1 MSRFISVHNM
11 VINVDHIVRVL
22 EQGENSLIIYLST
35 GEKIEAHGD
44 LNLDITGHNH
54 IVGIVRC
61 NDNLWAR
68 MEQDGKEFD
77 IAVEHLVL
85 TADGSYYPLEA
96 ALLEEESE
104 GDVVYKVMVA
114 DDGDDDEAYPRMNSE
129 EEFM

>member
-22 EQGENSLIIYLST
+22 EQGENSLIIHNT
-35 GEKIEAHGD
+35 NDVIMPRNVQIEVAMG
-44 LNLDITGHNH
+44 LNLFASTH
-54 IVGIVRC
+54 VRC

-96 ALLEEESE
+96 ALLEDESK
-104 GDVVYKVMVA
+104 GDVVYKAMIA
-114 DDGDDDEAYPRMNSE
+114 DDGDDDEEYLRMNSE
-129 EEFM
+129 EEIM

>member
-54 IVGIVRC
+54 IVGIVHC

-96 ALLEEESE
+96 ALLEDESK
-104 GDVVYKVMVA
+104 GDVVYKAMIA
-114 DDGDDDEAYPRMNSE
+114 DGGDDDEEYLRMNSE
-129 EEFM
+129 EEIM

>member
-54 IVGIVRC
+54 IVGIVHC

-96 ALLEEESE
+96 ALLEDESK
-104 GDVVYKVMVA
+104 GDVVYKAMIA
-114 DDGDDDEAYPRMNSE
+114 DDGDDDEEYLRMNSE
-129 EEFM
+129 EEIM